1 MLPALHTPHYRVSIV
16 QDVDACLLVAV
27 DLVASDG
34 TFPVSKDNN
43 SGTQTAVYSVTLQR
57 KTKRSKQ
64 SLNLSVTRKSSL
76 SCTYKSFLK

>member
-1 MLPALHTPHYRVSIV
+1 MLPSPAHTPHHRVSIV

-43 SGTQTAVYSVTLQR
+43 SGTQAAVYSVTLQ
-57 KTKRSKQ
+57 KETERSKQ
-64 SLNLSVTRKSSL
+64 SLNLSVTRKAA
-76 SCTYKSFLK
+76 FLFQINHF